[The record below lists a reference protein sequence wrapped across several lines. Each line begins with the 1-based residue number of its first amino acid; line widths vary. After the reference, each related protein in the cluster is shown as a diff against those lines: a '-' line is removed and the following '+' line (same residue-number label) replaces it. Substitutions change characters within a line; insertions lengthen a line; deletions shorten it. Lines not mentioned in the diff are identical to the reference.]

1 MLIRLYHIGLAWLL
15 AALVLSLAL
24 GVGVWIVL
32 HERYAAGWVVWTQA
46 GPEGPQRLAQ
56 VEAPW
61 RASRMLVFASADGR
75 EARAGSWVLAK
86 GTPRGLGQWHVL
98 MVEQMRT
105 LPFLT
110 VRTVRAGQ
118 PARVLDAVTAH
129 RGVAVGLGVAIVL
142 LGAVVVR
149 GAARLAGALFGAVLA
164 WHVAVLA
171 AFENLLSLPEASVL
185 AILLLGGVLGLVLSY
200 RCGGPLGPLAQRL
213 LVLLLV
219 DAFASQIA
227 ESLGWPVEVTRLVGC
242 VGTLLTPMI
251 GLWLL
256 GTYFLVVGLEAYGP
270 ASRLV
275 LGAAGLAVRA
285 SQRELGL
292 PRWGRLLTRGVP
304 GAAA

>member
-24 GVGVWIVL
+24 GVGAWLVL
-32 HERYAAGWVVWTQA
+32 HERYAAGWVVWTQ
-46 GPEGPQRLAQ
+46 PRSEGHQWLAQ
-56 VEAPW
+56 VGAPW
-61 RASRMLVFASADGR
+61 RTSRMLVVASADLP
-75 EARAGSWVLAK
+75 EALAGHWVLAR
-86 GTPRGLGQWHVL
+86 GTPRVLGPWHVL
-98 MVEQMRT
+98 VVEQMRM
-105 LPFLT
+105 LPLLDAST
-110 VRTVRAGQ
+110 WRAGQ
-118 PARVLDAVTAH
+118 PTRVLDAVTAH

-142 LGAVVVR
+142 FGAIVVR

-171 AFENLLSLPEASVL
+171 AFENLLSLPDASVPV
-185 AILLLGGVLGLVLSY
+185 ILLLGGVLGLVLGC

-285 SQRELGL
+285 SRRELGL
-292 PRWGRLLTRGVP
+292 PRWGRLLTCGVP